1 MKPTSPEEQELEKSG
16 AEVAEHYR
24 AAAQDEPSARVDAA
38 ILEAAR
44 REVKPPAHR
53 PRDWQIPASIA
64 AMVIIGV
71 AMALLVRENQAPPP
85 SLDTANE
92 AKLAKQAP
100 PHMAMKTQPKPS
112 TDSIRER
119 PSRERS
125 PRPDRTLS
133 PQQPPPLAARDSAL
147 QDNGGGRASAPAPAP
162 ATSAGPA
169 GNAAA
174 ESKKAEL
181 MSGESAQGARPRGSD
196 QVLLKQKADNAM
208 PQADDWLRRIDDLL
222 REGKSADARE
232 QLQAFHKAYPSFTL
246 PQRFQALLPLIRP
259 HRHATLQLQC
269 QSEAVADRQ

>member
-1 MKPTSPEEQELEKSG
+1 MKPTSPEDQELEKSG
-16 AEVAEHYR
+16 AEVAERYR

-44 REVKPPAHR
+44 REVKPPARR

-92 AKLAKQAP
+92 SRLAKQAP
-100 PHMAMKTQPKPS
+100 PHMAMKAQPNAS

-133 PQQPPPLAARDSAL
+133 PQQQPSLAARDSAAS
-147 QDNGGGRASAPAPAP
+147 DNAAGPRPSAPASAPAK
-162 ATSAGPA
+162 SAEPA

-174 ESKKAEL
+174 ESKKAQT
-181 MSGESAQGARPRGSD
+181 MSDEGAQGAQFRGSD
-196 QVLLKQKADNAM
+196 QALLKQKADNSM
-208 PQADDWLRRIDDLL
+208 PQPDDWLRRIDDLL

-232 QLQAFHKAYPSFTL
+232 QVQAFHKAYPDFTL
-246 PQRFQALLPLIRP
+246 PQRFQVLLSGQ
-259 HRHATLQLQC
+259 H
-269 QSEAVADRQ
+269 